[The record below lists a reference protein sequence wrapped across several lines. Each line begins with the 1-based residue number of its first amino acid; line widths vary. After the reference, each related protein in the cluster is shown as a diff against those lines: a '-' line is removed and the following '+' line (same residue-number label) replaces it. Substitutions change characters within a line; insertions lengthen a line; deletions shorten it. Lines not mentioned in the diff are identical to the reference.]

1 MITRRGWAVVFGAA
15 ALGFGGRVLGIVE
28 LFVLAAGGV
37 ALVAVAV
44 VSVRISRLSLE
55 ARRELHPPRVH
66 AGSDSRVEVVLVNQG
81 ARRTT
86 VFAIRDP
93 FDHGRRQAR
102 FLVSPL
108 APGTLARAAYR
119 LPTERRGVFAIGP
132 LEATVADAFGLASAT
147 TKVAPETELTVY
159 PHVDTIVSLPQSRG
173 HDPLACADHPTA
185 VASSGEDFYA
195 LRAYEVGDD
204 LRRVHWPSTARL
216 DELMIRQNEM
226 PWQGRVT
233 VLLDVR
239 RRAHTDESLELAV
252 SAAASIVTA
261 CWQRGFLVRLVSTD
275 GVDSGFAAGH
285 VHMETVMEKL
295 ATVGPSRDDRLTD
308 VLGGLRLPGNAGTLV
323 AIVTADVTNADLE
336 RIARLRWRFG
346 ALTVVL
352 FERSSYDLAG
362 APQVRARA
370 VPGPGPV
377 VRARMGTPFPLAWNQ
392 VMGSRLGRALAGGPG

>member
-1 MITRRGWAVVFGAA
+1 
-15 ALGFGGRVLGIVE
+15 
-28 LFVLAAGGV
+28 
-37 ALVAVAV
+37 
-44 VSVRISRLSLE
+44 
-55 ARRELHPPRVH
+55 
-66 AGSDSRVEVVLVNQG
+66 
-81 ARRTT
+81 
-86 VFAIRDP
+86 
-93 FDHGRRQAR
+93 
-102 FLVSPL
+102 
-108 APGTLARAAYR
+108 
-119 LPTERRGVFAIGP
+119 VFAIGP

-147 TKVAPETELTVY
+147 TEVAPETELTVY

-173 HDPLACADHPTA
+173 HDPLAGADHPTA

-285 VHMETVMEKL
+285 PHVEAVMEKL
-295 ATVGPSRDDRLTD
+295 ATVAPSRDDRLTG
-308 VLGGLRLPGNAGTLV
+308 VLGGLRRPGNAGTLV
-323 AIVTADVTNADLE
+323 AVVTADVTNADLE

-346 ALTVVL
+346 ALTIVL
-352 FERSSYDLAG
+352 FERSSYDVTG
-362 APQVRARA
+362 APHVRSRP
-370 VPGPGPV
+370 VPAGGPV
-377 VRARMGTPFPLAWNQ
+377 VRARMGTPFPAAWNQ
-392 VMGSRLGRALAGGPG
+392 VMGSRTGRAMAGGRG